1 MQKPLLQP
9 QPRIQKP
16 KLLRSNPL
24 RLTLIRHG
32 SRPSDIGFDDEDIIA
47 DTRRS
52 RIIEPVSPDSGDELS
67 DYVLARLQ
75 LAREM
80 AMAKYDEKWG

>member
-1 MQKPLLQP
+1 MHQLHPA
-9 QPRIQKP
+9 PRIRKP

-24 RLTLIRHG
+24 RLGLISQG
-32 SRPSDIGFDDEDIIA
+32 TRPSDIGFDDEDIIVS
-47 DTRRS
+47 TRRS
-52 RIIEPVSPDSGDELS
+52 TIVEPAPLGPDDELS

-80 AMAKYDEKWG
+80 AMLKYREKWG